1 MQDHGPDK
9 NEGKIYI
16 VGNKPVK
23 ELLLDSPQRVDFVA
37 FRKGRHDK
45 GVEEIVELCRARKVP
60 YKSVEAKEL
69 DFMYRGNHQ
78 GIAARCAVLDY
89 TPLEQLLEQAVDAPL
104 PLIVALDQVQD
115 TGNVGVLARTVHA
128 LGGAG
133 LIVCQHHG
141 AYMGAGAMRSS
152 AGALNKL
159 PVAKAGNLANA
170 MKDCVNYDYTL
181 YCARR
186 TSDSD
191 NVYTAELRTPAV
203 LILGNEEKGIRPG
216 VSKFAHYS
224 LHIPFLREFDSLNVA
239 QAGAIIVSEFARRL
253 GQREPPPI
261 RPVAWSVAVR
271 RTFSG

>member
-1 MQDHGPDK
+1 MQDHDREK
-9 NEGKIYI
+9 KDSKIYI

-23 ELLLDSPQRVDFVA
+23 ELLLDSPQKVDFVA
-37 FRKGRHDK
+37 FRKGRRDQAM
-45 GVEEIVELCRARKVP
+45 EEILELCRTQNVP
-60 YKSVEAKEL
+60 YKGVTPKDL

-78 GIAARCAVLDY
+78 GVAARCAALDY
-89 TPLEQLLEQAVDAPL
+89 MPLEQLLEQAPDAPL

-141 AYMGAGAMRSS
+141 AYLGAGAVRSS
-152 AGALNKL
+152 AGALNQL
-159 PVAKAGNLANA
+159 PVAKVGNLANA

-181 YCARR
+181 YCARM
-186 TSDSD
+186 TSDSE
-191 NVYTAELRTPAV
+191 NVYTAELQTPAV

-216 VSKFAHYS
+216 VAKFAQHS
-224 LHIPFLREFDSLNVA
+224 LHIPFHREFDSLNVA

-253 GQREPPPI
+253 G
-261 RPVAWSVAVR
+261 
-271 RTFSG
+271 

>member
-1 MQDHGPDK
+1 MQKSDRDK
-9 NEGKIYI
+9 KDGKIYI

-23 ELLLDSPQRVDFVA
+23 ELLLDDPRKVDFVA

-45 GVEEIVELCRARKVP
+45 GLEEIVELCRTQKVP
-60 YKSVEAKEL
+60 YKSVSAQDL
-69 DFMYRGNHQ
+69 DYMYRGNHQ
-78 GIAARCAVLDY
+78 GIAARCAALSY
-89 TPLEQLLEQAVDAPL
+89 TPIEQMLEDAVDAPL

-115 TGNVGVLARTVHA
+115 TGNVGVLARTLYA

-141 AYMGAGAMRSS
+141 AYLGAGAVRSS

-159 PVAKAGNLANA
+159 PVAKVGNLANA

-181 YCARR
+181 YCARAC
-186 TSDSD
+186 TGAEIIH
-191 NVYTAELRTPAV
+191 TAELKTPAV

-216 VSKFAHYS
+216 VGKFCHGS
-224 LHIPFLREFDSLNVA
+224 LEIPFLREFDSLNVA

-253 GQREPPPI
+253 SL
-261 RPVAWSVAVR
+261 A
-271 RTFSG
+271 

>member
-1 MQDHGPDK
+1 MQDHGRDK
-9 NEGKIYI
+9 KDSKIYI

-23 ELLLDSPQRVDFVA
+23 ELLQDSPQRVDFVA
-37 FRKGRHDK
+37 FRKGRRDQAM
-45 GVEEIVELCRARKVP
+45 EEILDICRAAQVP
-60 YKSVEAKEL
+60 FKSVSAQDL
-69 DFMYRGNHQ
+69 DYMFRGNHQ
-78 GIAARCAVLDY
+78 GVAARCAALEY
-89 TPLEQLLEQAVDAPL
+89 TPLERLLEQAGEAPL
-104 PLIVALDQVQD
+104 PLVVALDQVQD

-141 AYMGAGAMRSS
+141 AYLGAGAVRSS

-159 PVAKAGNLANA
+159 PVAKVGNMANA
-170 MKDCVNYDYTL
+170 MKDCVNYDFTL
-181 YCARR
+181 YCARM

-216 VSKFAHYS
+216 VAKFADHS

-253 GQREPPPI
+253 G
-261 RPVAWSVAVR
+261 
-271 RTFSG
+271 

>member
-1 MQDHGPDK
+1 MQDHGRDK
-9 NEGKIYI
+9 KDSKIYI

-37 FRKGRHDK
+37 FRKGRRDK
-45 GVEEIVELCRARKVP
+45 AMEEIFDLCRTAQVP
-60 YKSVEAKEL
+60 FKSVSAKEL
-69 DFMYRGNHQ
+69 DYMYRGNHQ
-78 GIAARCAVLDY
+78 GVAARCAALEY
-89 TPLEQLLEQAVDAPL
+89 TPLERLLEQAPDAPL

-141 AYMGAGAMRSS
+141 AYLGAGAVRSS

-159 PVAKAGNLANA
+159 PVAKVGNMANA
-170 MKDCVNYDYTL
+170 MKDCVNYDFTL
-181 YCARR
+181 YCARM

-191 NVYTAELRTPAV
+191 NVYSAELRTPAV

-216 VSKFAHYS
+216 VAKFANHS

-253 GQREPPPI
+253 G
-261 RPVAWSVAVR
+261 
-271 RTFSG
+271 